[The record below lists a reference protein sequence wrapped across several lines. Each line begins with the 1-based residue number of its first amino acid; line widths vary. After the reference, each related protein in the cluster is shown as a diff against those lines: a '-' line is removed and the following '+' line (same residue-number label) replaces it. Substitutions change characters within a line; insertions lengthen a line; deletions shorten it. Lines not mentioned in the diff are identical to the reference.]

1 MIRKIEHR
9 KELHAL
15 LVQMSHALS
24 YSLYVHYF
32 IVILQQQQEDESEQA
47 MSVCARQRTE
57 MVPPSC
63 SLEWSEPPSANSNT
77 IQRLG
82 AGVMPR
88 NTMTLG
94 WCFMVAIVA
103 ATHTHRYSEC
113 NAVVRRHVLTFVL
126 KCFQFTFKHSATR
139 VLEQQLFDADGAF
152 VAQRAFVHHTK
163 RSAHHNVSVKC
174 THTHTHIYI
183 YIYIYILQWSHTHV
197 PSSNLLV
204 ETQLVNLY
212 FKRGEFL
219 RQRLHWRVT
228 KIWTITETIAVV
240 WWRRSI

>member
-94 WCFMVAIVA
+94 
-103 ATHTHRYSEC
+103 
-113 NAVVRRHVLTFVL
+113 
-126 KCFQFTFKHSATR
+126 
-139 VLEQQLFDADGAF
+139 
-152 VAQRAFVHHTK
+152 
-163 RSAHHNVSVKC
+163 
-174 THTHTHIYI
+174 
-183 YIYIYILQWSHTHV
+183 
-197 PSSNLLV
+197 
-204 ETQLVNLY
+204 
-212 FKRGEFL
+212 
-219 RQRLHWRVT
+219 
-228 KIWTITETIAVV
+228 
-240 WWRRSI
+240 